1 MSIVWFLFLPAAYY
15 LGIVLEMGVIGAW
28 LGFAAWIIPLA
39 IVMALK
45 VRTGSWKLIE
55 V

>member
-1 MSIVWFLFLPAAYY
+1 MDR
-15 LGIVLEMGVIGAW
+15 VLNRVQLQMGVVGAW

-39 IVMALK
+39 VVMALK
-45 VRTGSWKLIE
+45 VRTGSWKQIE